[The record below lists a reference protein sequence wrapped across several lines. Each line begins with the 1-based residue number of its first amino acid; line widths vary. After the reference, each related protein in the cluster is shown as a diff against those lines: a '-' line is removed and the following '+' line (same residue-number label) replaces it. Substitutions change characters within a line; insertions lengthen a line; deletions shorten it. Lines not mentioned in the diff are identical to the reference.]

1 MGNVKYKAYYSG
13 AIYHIYN
20 RGNNKQ
26 NIFQETN
33 DFANYLKRL
42 KNTKEKYNVSLLAYV
57 LMPNHLHLEVRQNS
71 EVPIYKFISSLH
83 TSYAIYFNK
92 KYGKVGHLFQGRFK
106 QRIVKDDD
114 DLLYLSCYIHLNP
127 EADGLV
133 QKVEDYQWSSYRDY
147 IGLRSGTLCDR
158 TLIADLFQSQ
168 GLSFAGVYRKFVEE
182 NKKTILENKLIRE
195 FLKDSP

>member
-1 MGNVKYKAYYSG
+1 
-13 AIYHIYN
+13 
-20 RGNNKQ
+20 
-26 NIFQETN
+26 
-33 DFANYLKRL
+33 
-42 KNTKEKYNVSLLAYV
+42 
-57 LMPNHLHLEVRQNS
+57 MPIH
-71 EVPIYKFISSLH
+71 KFISSLH

-106 QRIVKDDD
+106 QRIVKDDN

-133 QKVEDYQWSSYRDY
+133 QKVEYYQWSSYRDY
-147 IGLRSGTLCDR
+147 IGLRLGTLCDR

-168 GLSFAGVYRKFVEE
+168 GLSFAEVYRKFVEE

>member
-1 MGNVKYKAYYSG
+1 M
-13 AIYHIYN
+13 
-20 RGNNKQ
+20 
-26 NIFQETN
+26 
-33 DFANYLKRL
+33 
-42 KNTKEKYNVSLLAYV
+42 
-57 LMPNHLHLEVRQNS
+57 
-71 EVPIYKFISSLH
+71 
-83 TSYAIYFNK
+83 
-92 KYGKVGHLFQGRFK
+92 FQGRFK
-106 QRIVKDDD
+106 QRIVKDDN

-147 IGLRSGTLCDR
+147 IGLRLGTLCDR

-168 GLSFAGVYRKFVEE
+168 GLSLAEVYRKFVEE